1 MEREKNMKVG
11 EVEDN
16 THAEDQNWKK
26 SMYENLN
33 TNDVKDVT
41 GCFSMV
47 LPDALFAAFSKSISI
62 KSIKSGIK
70 TSAYGWVHYDWTC
83 IWALKS

>member
-1 MEREKNMKVG
+1 
-11 EVEDN
+11 
-16 THAEDQNWKK
+16 
-26 SMYENLN
+26 
-33 TNDVKDVT
+33 
-41 GCFSMV
+41 MV

-70 TSAYGWVHYDWTC
+70 TSAYGWFHYDWTS